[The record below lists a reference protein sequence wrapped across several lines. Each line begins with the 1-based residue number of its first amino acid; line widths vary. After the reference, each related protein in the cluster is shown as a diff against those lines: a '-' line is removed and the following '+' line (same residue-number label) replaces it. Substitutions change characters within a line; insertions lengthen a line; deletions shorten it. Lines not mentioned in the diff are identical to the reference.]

1 MKPGFETRRHFSHGS
16 RGLDPSVTCLVET
29 VAQNSWFSL
38 LGCTQAPGQAVG
50 MGLVLSREWGELQ
63 FGGITSPICPPRLGS
78 CTCWVCHVFD
88 LVVCGPT
95 SPSTH
100 SVSMLSPKLGATSS
114 VTIHVPRPGELSFL
128 RKEEESGV
136 HPCFS
141 AKNRSNW
148 GLLLLPYLEK
158 GQWWNYPSPWIKTAA
173 RLWGRLGSTPPPA
186 AKNFLPAKSV
196 PFPCCEEKHSPGK
209 CLCSFPCPHLEVLAD
224 FNFCFLK
231 DSNFFCYQQK

>member
-38 LGCTQAPGQAVG
+38 LGCTQASGQAVG

-63 FGGITSPICPPRLGS
+63 FGGKTSPICPPRLGS

-114 VTIHVPRPGELSFL
+114 VTIHVPGPPAQTRRTVFPKEGGGKWGSSLLSCKEQEQLGFVTVTVSREGSVVELSKPMDQNSCQAL
-128 RKEEESGV
+128 RRAGGG
-136 HPCFS
+136 
-141 AKNRSNW
+141 W
-148 GLLLLPYLEK
+148 GLHPHQQQRIFYLPKVFPFPVVRRNIHL
-158 GQWWNYPSPWIKTAA
+158 GNVSAPSPAHT
-173 RLWGRLGSTPPPA
+173 
-186 AKNFLPAKSV
+186 
-196 PFPCCEEKHSPGK
+196 
-209 CLCSFPCPHLEVLAD
+209 
-224 FNFCFLK
+224 
-231 DSNFFCYQQK
+231 